1 MTAAAF
7 IRSAFAVLAL
17 AAATAAARA
26 DWPDPALTAAETMPR
41 ASKTLLLDGTR
52 LHTGRLVLV
61 GERGHVLLSDDGGG
75 SWRQVEAPTRATLTA
90 IDGAAAG
97 DAVVAVG
104 HDGIVLVSADLG
116 ESWRRV
122 REEPFSPDNFG
133 SDSNGSPLLDVLF
146 LDDQRVL
153 AVGAYSLLLFSDD
166 AGASWRTAPLE
177 RQAAVDG
184 AAGDAAG
191 IGEAMDAAEAAAD
204 ADAATAEPAD
214 DAGGGDAMLFSEDE
228 LTLDDEVDPHL
239 NAVVRTGAQR
249 LLMVGERGTVF
260 ASPDDGA
267 TWQVLQLPYAGSMF
281 GALHLG
287 EDRVLVYGL
296 RGNAFQSDDHGR
308 TWRALDTGVQ
318 ASLFAAALAEDGALT
333 LAGAE
338 GAVLHR
344 AAGQAEFKASV
355 FSTDSGETP
364 VIADIVAGDAGLLL
378 LGERGVA
385 PWRQP

>member
-7 IRSAFAVLAL
+7 IRSAFVIL
-17 AAATAAARA
+17 AAAATVAAARA
-26 DWPDPALTAAETMPR
+26 DWPDPAMTGAETMPR
-41 ASKTLLLDGTR
+41 ASKALLLEGTR

-61 GERGHVLLSDDGGG
+61 GERGHVLLSDDDGAT
-75 SWRQVEAPTRATLTA
+75 WRQVEAPTRATLTA
-90 IDGAAAG
+90 VAGAG

-104 HDGIVLVSADLG
+104 HDGVVLVSDDLG
-116 ESWRRV
+116 ERWRRV

-133 SDSNGSPLLDVLF
+133 SPTNGSPLLDVLF
-146 LDDQRVL
+146 LDDRRVL
-153 AVGAYSLLLFSDD
+153 AIGAYSLLLFSDD

-177 RQAAVDG
+177 RQPAEI
-184 AAGDAAG
+184 AAGTEASAGAEPGDDAL
-191 IGEAMDAAEAAAD
+191 AAAD
-204 ADAATAEPAD
+204 AAAE
-214 DAGGGDAMLFSEDE
+214 AGGGDAMLFSEDE

-239 NAVVRTGAQR
+239 NALVRTGPQR
-249 LLMVGERGTVF
+249 LLMVGERGTAF
-260 ASPDDGA
+260 ASADDGA
-267 TWQVLQLPYAGSMF
+267 SWEVLQLPYAGSMF

-287 EDRVLVYGL
+287 GDRVLVYGL

-318 ASLFAAALAEDGALT
+318 ASLFAAALGEDGALT

-338 GAVLHR
+338 GAVLQR
-344 AAGQAEFKASV
+344 APGQPGFEVAV

-364 VIADIVAGDAGLLL
+364 VISDVLAASDGRLLL

-385 PWRQP
+385 AWRQP

>member
-7 IRSAFAVLAL
+7 IRSAFVVLAL
-17 AAATAAARA
+17 AAATAGARA

-75 SWRQVEAPTRATLTA
+75 SWRQVEAPTRSTLTA
-90 IDGAAAG
+90 IDGAEAG

-104 HDGIVLVSADLG
+104 HDGVVLVSADLG

-153 AVGAYSLLLFSDD
+153 AIGAYSLLLFSDD
-166 AGASWRTAPLE
+166 AGASWRSAPFE
-177 RQAAVDG
+177 RQAAVAEDV
-184 AAGDAAG
+184 ADAAG
-191 IGEAMDAAEAAAD
+191 TGASADAGPAAAD
-204 ADAATAEPAD
+204 SAEADGD
-214 DAGGGDAMLFSEDE
+214 DDDGGDAMLFSEDE
-228 LTLDDEVDPHL
+228 LTLDDEVNPHL
-239 NAVVRTGAQR
+239 NAVVRTGPQR

-267 TWQVLQLPYAGSMF
+267 SWQVLQLPYAGSMF

-287 EDRVLVYGL
+287 DDGVLVFGL

-308 TWRALDTGVQ
+308 SWRPLDTGVQ
-318 ASLFAAALAEDGALT
+318 ASLFAAARGEDGALT

-344 AAGQAEFKASV
+344 AAGEPKFTASV
-355 FSTDSGETP
+355 FSLDNGETP